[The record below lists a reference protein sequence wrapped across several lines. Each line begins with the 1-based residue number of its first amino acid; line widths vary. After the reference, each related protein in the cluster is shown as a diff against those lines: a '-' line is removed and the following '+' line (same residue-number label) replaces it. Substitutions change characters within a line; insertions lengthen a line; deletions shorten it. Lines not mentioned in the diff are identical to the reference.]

1 MLNVHY
7 LDEKVSD
14 GCDIVIEALKLIALK
29 QDIYVIADGYSK
41 DDDCGKRAKEPDK
54 VFPELYVYIE
64 GYMPFFINTSC
75 GDLRGASFIDRNSVT
90 WKLPDGAVFDSANP
104 SISPVGQMMKQIRLF
119 KILLAQKK
127 RAELVQHM
135 PKKGL
140 SVSFYG
146 NYAGVNKV
154 AEVFGISFAHVEP
167 DECVMAQY
175 IRDECMNDMYKD
187 GKDDE
192 DDEDYEGTLDYFI
205 EISDIYCMKK
215 YIDIAHELHGANIS
229 FADAGDADAFAEE
242 WVLSHEGEA
251 RGGAAFGNSGNGGIN
266 ADDWGALEEKKL
278 KEKWMNTAILLKDV
292 HVNPIFKSYRIDE
305 IIAYICE
312 SYAWRNPCGK
322 RLKYLKSIVPLYE
335 MVNNYDDDNARFP
348 EEFFDDIIMPEID
361 KVNKYNPFYVQPDS
375 WYPVSRQF
383 ELDRGGMLND
393 VLRCLVRENLKDGY
407 DASKVYEW
415 LHRQHPKMM
424 WQFAR
429 TFNAD
434 IAANKDAY
442 NVREYTGMTEKARE
456 LSIDL
461 PQLFKILE
469 NLPEEL
475 NCAPKVKSP
484 GDSQLVLF

>member
-7 LDEKVSD
+7 LDEKVSA
-14 GCDIVIEALKLIALK
+14 GCDIVIEALKLLALK
-29 QDIYVIADGYSK
+29 QDIYVIADGYSN

-175 IRDECMNDMYKD
+175 IKDECMNDMYKD

-192 DDEDYEGTLDYFI
+192 GTLDCFL

-215 YIDIAHELHGANIS
+215 YIDIEAEVRNSSGYFS
-229 FADAGDADAFAEE
+229 ETGEDDAFKEA
-242 WVLSHEGEA
+242 WGVIHEGEVMKE
-251 RGGAAFGNSGNGGIN
+251 AAFGNSGDDSGNSNGN
-266 ADDWGALEEKKL
+266 ADDSVALEENKL
-278 KEKWMNTAILLKDV
+278 KEKWMNTDIFVKDV
-292 HVNPIFKSYRIDE
+292 HINPVFKSHRINQ
-305 IIAYICE
+305 IIACMCE
-312 SYAWRNPCGK
+312 SNVWRNLPGK
-322 RLKYLKSIVPLYE
+322 RLRYLNSIVPLYE
-335 MVNNYDDDNARFP
+335 MVNHYTEDKSRFHKK
-348 EEFFDDIIMPEID
+348 FFDDIIMPEID
-361 KVNKYNPFYVQPDS
+361 KVNKYNPFYVQPED
-375 WYPVSRQF
+375 WYPVSKKF
-383 ELDRGGMLND
+383 ELGRGDMLND
-393 VLRCLVRENLKDGY
+393 AMRCLVRENLQEGY
-407 DASKVYEW
+407 DACKVYEW
-415 LHRQHPKMM
+415 LHRKHPRMM
-424 WQFAR
+424 RQFAR
-429 TFNAD
+429 AFNAD
-434 IAANKDAY
+434 IEAHKEAY
-442 NVREYTGMTEKARE
+442 NVRAYTGMTEKARE
-456 LSIDL
+456 LSLDL
-461 PQLFKILE
+461 PQLFKILA

-475 NCAPKVKSP
+475 NCAPKAK
-484 GDSQLVLF
+484 